1 MNKFLN
7 FRTLLGIAIIL
18 LAFIPLSNNQP
29 NPILLDIKIDQPL
42 DATIEIVKPIS
53 VEITDP
59 TDRAKL
65 AIFNQEFAN
74 RVKSYDTDVQQ
85 LNDVYVLSASKFFK
99 DSLVNKYENL
109 DTNVVSLI
117 EKVTTSENH
126 SLTQDEKNKV
136 SEYFMGLAWSLIQR
150 K

>member
-1 MNKFLN
+1 MKKFLN
-7 FRTLLGIAIIL
+7 FRTLLGIAITL
-18 LAFIPLSNNQP
+18 LAFIPLPNNQP

-53 VEITDP
+53 MEITDP

-74 RVKSYDTDVQQ
+74 RVKSYNTDVQK

-109 DTNVVSLI
+109 DANVVSLI
-117 EKVTTSENH
+117 EKVTTSDNH
-126 SLTQDEKNKV
+126 SLAQEEKNKI

>member
-7 FRTLLGIAIIL
+7 FRTLIGLAIIL
-18 LAFIPLSNNQP
+18 LALVPLSNNGP
-29 NPILLDIKIDQPL
+29 SPILLDLKIDQPL

-53 VEITDP
+53 SEIKDP

-74 RVKSYDTDVQQ
+74 RVKSYNTDVQK

-99 DSLVNKYENL
+99 DSLLNKYENL
-109 DTNVVSLI
+109 DTNIVALI

-126 SLTQDEKNKV
+126 TLTQDEKNQV

>member
-7 FRTLLGIAIIL
+7 FRTLLGLAIIA
-18 LAFIPLSNNQP
+18 LAFIPLSNNGP
-29 NPILLDIKIDQPL
+29 SPILLDIKIDQPL
-42 DATIEIVKPIS
+42 DSTIEVVKPIS

>member
-1 MNKFLN
+1 MKKLLN
-7 FRTLLGIAIIL
+7 FRTLLGLTIIL
-18 LAFIPLSNNQP
+18 LALVPWP
-29 NPILLDIKIDQPL
+29 NSWPSPTLLDIKIDQPL

-53 VEITDP
+53 SEITDP

-74 RVKSYDTDVQQ
+74 RIKSYDTDVQK

-109 DTNVVSLI
+109 DKNLVALI
-117 EKVTTSENH
+117 EKVTTAENH
-126 SLTQDEKNKV
+126 ALTQNEKNQI